1 MNSMNFIITLC
12 FLFVWALEG
21 FSQKD
26 QKMQLDIKRQEQP
39 IELQDKFLHFEL
51 YPGDSESF
59 EQMEQAL
66 HSFNRLESYRMVE
79 QRRKIP
85 FSDGKSFV
93 VLYSANE
100 LKESSGR
107 SIRPQNIRSGD
118 KYPQIVFHLTQQ
130 GTIKEEVV
138 D

>member
-26 QKMQLDIKRQEQP
+26 QKTQLDIKRQEQP

-51 YPGDSESF
+51 YPGDS
-59 EQMEQAL
+59 
-66 HSFNRLESYRMVE
+66 ESYRMVE